1 MSKKLFSLSLLFC
14 FLTSSVLFADESTI
28 LPTAKKLVG
37 FIRFKKNDQAIAL
50 IDTKTFSKN
59 LLLNHWDKIDPKD
72 QLEFEEA
79 MKEYIKHK
87 SFPIALQYFDKIDI
101 NYEKAKVKGK
111 EAELPASILYKGSEK
126 ITFSWIFTET
136 NGKFLVSDFLLAEGK
151 LASEVNRVKQIEPTY
166 EKKGMKELI
175 ALIKKASK

>member
-1 MSKKLFSLSLLFC
+1 MFRKLFSLLILFY
-14 FLTSSVLFADESTI
+14 FFFTPVLTAHESAI
-28 LPTAKKLVG
+28 LPAAKKLVG
-37 FIRFKKNDQAIAL
+37 YIRFKKYDLALSL

-79 MKEYIKHK
+79 MKEYIKNK
-87 SFPIALQYFDKIDI
+87 SFPIALQYFHKIDI
-101 NYEKAKVKGK
+101 NYEKARVKGN
-111 EAELPASILYKGSEK
+111 EVELPASILYKGSEK
-126 ITFSWIFTET
+126 ITFSWIFTEK
-136 NGKFLVSDFLLAEGK
+136 NGKYLVSDFLLAEGK

-166 EKKGMKELI
+166 DRKGMKELI

>member
-1 MSKKLFSLSLLFC
+1 MSKKLFSLLLLVF
-14 FLTSSVLFADESTI
+14 FFSSSVLFADESTI

-79 MKEYIKHK
+79 MKEYIKNK
-87 SFPIALQYFDKIDI
+87 SFQSHSNTLIKL
-101 NYEKAKVKGK
+101 
-111 EAELPASILYKGSEK
+111 ILIMK
-126 ITFSWIFTET
+126 
-136 NGKFLVSDFLLAEGK
+136 
-151 LASEVNRVKQIEPTY
+151 KQKSK
-166 EKKGMKELI
+166 EKKQNYPLPFFTKVQKKLPFPGFLQKQMENFWSVISCSQKENLH
-175 ALIKKASK
+175 LK

>member
-1 MSKKLFSLSLLFC
+1 MSKKFLPFLLLIFVFTNSAFANEAAILS
-14 FLTSSVLFADESTI
+14 
-28 LPTAKKLVG
+28 TAKKLVG
-37 FIRFKKNDQAIAL
+37 YIRFKKNDQAIAL

-59 LLLNHWDKIDPKD
+59 LLLNHWEKIDPKD
-72 QLEFEEA
+72 QADFEEA
-79 MKEYIKHK
+79 MKGYIKAK

-101 NYEKAKVKGK
+101 NYEKVKMKGS

-126 ITFSWIFTET
+126 ITFSWVFTEK
-136 NGKFLVSDFLLAEGK
+136 NGTYLVSDFLLAEGK

-175 ALIKKASK
+175 ALIKQASK

>member
-1 MSKKLFSLSLLFC
+1 MSKKLFSLSILFC
-14 FLTSSVLFADESTI
+14 FLTSSVLLADESTI

-111 EAELPASILYKGSEK
+111 EAELPASI
-126 ITFSWIFTET
+126 

>member
-1 MSKKLFSLSLLFC
+1 MSKKLFSLLLLVF
-14 FLTSSVLFADESTI
+14 FFSSSVLFADESTI

-87 SFPIALQYFDKIDI
+87 SFP
-101 NYEKAKVKGK
+101 NRT
-111 EAELPASILYKGSEK
+111 SIL
-126 ITFSWIFTET
+126 
-136 NGKFLVSDFLLAEGK
+136 
-151 LASEVNRVKQIEPTY
+151 
-166 EKKGMKELI
+166 
-175 ALIKKASK
+175 

>member
-1 MSKKLFSLSLLFC
+1 MLKKILPLLLVLCVF
-14 FLTSSVLFADESTI
+14 TSSTLFANETAI
-28 LPTAKKLVG
+28 LSTAKKLVG
-37 FIRFKKNDQAIAL
+37 YIRFKKNDQALAL

-59 LLLNHWDKIDPKD
+59 LLLNHWDQIDPKD
-72 QLEFEEA
+72 QKEFEEA
-79 MKEYIKHK
+79 MKDYIKAK

-101 NYEKAKVKGK
+101 NYEKVKMKGK

-126 ITFSWIFTET
+126 ITFSWIFTEKD
-136 NGKFLVSDFLLAEGK
+136 GSYLVSDFLLAEGK

>member
-1 MSKKLFSLSLLFC
+1 MYKNLLSLFILFSFFS
-14 FLTSSVLFADESTI
+14 TSFLFADESTI

-37 FIRFKKNDQAIAL
+37 YIRFKKNDQALAL

-59 LLLNHWDKIDPKD
+59 LLLTHWDKIDPKE

-79 MKEYIKHK
+79 MKEYIKNK

-101 NYEKAKVKGK
+101 NYEKVKIKGK

-126 ITFSWIFTET
+126 ITFSWIFTEKD
-136 NGKFLVSDFLLAEGK
+136 GKFLVSDFLLAEGK